1 MSPQEDSSAQSAHDV
16 AGDAAAAVA
25 ATAAAPSIAPKAARR
40 PASALP
46 RRLPLWIAL
55 ALLAAAAVV
64 SAINGRTLMGWGLNI
79 KARNALAELPAQVPA
94 PTLVETLNLLRLRF
108 AAGMT
113 DLPPGIEETLQAA
126 ARALAAQPETVRLQ
140 IVSYCDKG
148 EAPSAAAA
156 FDLSLRRAA
165 TLVDALSSRGVPVG
179 RLEAIGR
186 GEQPRPAEIG
196 SSHVQFRLSI

>member
-1 MSPQEDSSAQSAHDV
+1 MSSQEDSSAPPARDV
-16 AGDAAAAVA
+16 AGDAAAGVA
-25 ATAAAPSIAPKAARR
+25 ATAAAPSTAPKAAR
-40 PASALP
+40 PARALP

-64 SAINGRTLMGWGLNI
+64 FAINGRTLMGWGLNI

-94 PTLVETLNLLRLRF
+94 PTLVDTLNLLRLRF
-108 AAGMT
+108 AQGKT

-165 TLVDALSSRGVPVG
+165 ILVDALSSRGVPVG